1 MGQLRINRTKN
12 RLLTVMLAFALPGA
26 GHMYTGQHPKGL
38 LLITAFLLD
47 LTAIVRLADSDG
59 GRHLLLIVYLG
70 IMLPVFYFIS
80 VFDSLQS
87 TEAEDHSPVALNR
100 TLGFII
106 LAAGAIMLILVKPPH
121 AILPW
126 MNELAEL
133 CVGPIIIIAAI
144 ILQLRSRKGSVSM
157 FKLGRFTA
165 AVLVLTVGALLLWDQ
180 IQGKNDISLLGQ
192 WWPVIFILL
201 GVEVILFSVKFK
213 GAEKKLRLDV
223 AGGMIALVITLT
235 AYVVTQ
241 YADIPFR
248 WLDQFNVDLNG
259 TADYGEEK
267 GFRYDKAIIKVPLD
281 EAASL
286 IRIVNPNGQVT
297 VRSGDVQEIELLTAV
312 WVDLTDKTEA
322 DAIAE
327 QSTVKINPGTEVTLE
342 VKGQSYGANGSRK
355 PRMNMV
361 ITVPMSLSDQFKAE
375 DVPSDT
381 PVPLDSEQPID
392 GADAVQSEMPLT
404 SGTAQDAS
412 LELATGAPGN
422 TGNNPSDE
430 PEQTPEIPEDT
441 QEEQPVLKMKVESDN
456 GPVEVKALALP
467 GGLDIR
473 SSSGIIT
480 VSNING
486 SVSVKGNN
494 GDIHISSITGDSSIE
509 TKNGTIAAESI
520 QGKLFANTLNGSLEI
535 KQIDGDIQAETKN
548 GKIKMDGAGASVKA
562 DTLNGSIELSSATVG
577 GVWDLDSSVGEVK
590 LAMPQDG
597 DFTVYGSVTFGNITT
612 ELPLEVSKKTIRGTI
627 GEGTFRIQINATNS
641 ITIKQF
647 GLS

>member
-1 MGQLRINRTKN
+1 MGQLRIKRTKN
-12 RLLTVMLAFALPGA
+12 RLLTVLFAFALPGA

-38 LLITAFLLD
+38 LLIAAFLLD

-59 GRHLLLIVYLG
+59 GSHLLLIVYLG

-87 TEAEDHSPVALNR
+87 AEAEDHSPVALSR
-100 TLGFII
+100 MHGI
-106 LAAGAIMLILVKPPH
+106 LLLTAGSFMLILVKPPE

-126 MNELAEL
+126 MNELEEL
-133 CVGPIIIIAAI
+133 CVGPVLIIASI
-144 ILQLRSRKGSVSM
+144 TLLLRSRKGSVSM

-165 AVLVLTVGALLLWDQ
+165 AALVLTVGALLLWDQ

-201 GVEVILFSVKFK
+201 GLEIILFSVKFK
-213 GAEKKLRLDV
+213 GMEKKLRLDV
-223 AGGMIALVITLT
+223 GGGMIALAITLT

-259 TADYGEEK
+259 PAEYGEEK

-281 EAASL
+281 EEASL

-312 WVDLTDKTEA
+312 WVDLADKSEA
-322 DAIAE
+322 DAVAE
-327 QSTVKINPGTEVTLE
+327 KSTVKINPGSEMTLE
-342 VKGQSYGANGSRK
+342 AKGQSYGANGSRK
-355 PRMNMV
+355 PRMNMIV
-361 ITVPMSLSDQFKAE
+361 TVPMSLSDQLEVEEAPASSPLSLESAAE
-375 DVPSDT
+375 LEKSNTTGT
-381 PVPLDSEQPID
+381 PVDSSMQ
-392 GADAVQSEMPLT
+392 M
-404 SGTAQDAS
+404 
-412 LELATGAPGN
+412 ATEAPG
-422 TGNNPSDE
+422 E
-430 PEQTPEIPEDT
+430 PDTSPNDMSEQTPET
-441 QEEQPVLKMKVESDN
+441 EEEPKSALKLKVESGN
-456 GPVEVKALALP
+456 GSVEIKSLTLP

-473 SSSGIIT
+473 SNSGLIA

-486 SVSVKGNN
+486 PVSVKGNN
-494 GDIHISSITGDSSIE
+494 GGINVNGITGDSSLE
-509 TKNGTIAAESI
+509 TKNGTITAASI

-535 KQIDGDIQAETKN
+535 KKIEGDIEAETKN

-562 DTLNGSIELSSATVG
+562 DTLNGSIELSSAEVG
-577 GVWDLDSSVGEVK
+577 GDWDLDSSVGEIK
-590 LAMPQDG
+590 LAMPKDG
-597 DFTVYGSVTFGNITT
+597 HFTVYGSVTFGNITT
-612 ELPLEVSKKTIRGTI
+612 ELPLEVSKKTIRGTL
-627 GEGTFRIQINATNS
+627 GEGTYRIQINATNS
-641 ITIKQF
+641 IAIRQF

>member
-1 MGQLRINRTKN
+1 LGQLRIKRTKN
-12 RLLTVMLAFALPGA
+12 RLLTVLFAFALPGA

-38 LLITAFLLD
+38 LLIAAFLLD

-59 GRHLLLIVYLG
+59 GSHLLLIVYLG

-87 TEAEDHSPVALNR
+87 TEAVDHSPVALSR
-100 TLGFII
+100 MHGI
-106 LAAGAIMLILVKPPH
+106 LLLTAGSFMLILVKPPE

-133 CVGPIIIIAAI
+133 CVGPILIIASI
-144 ILQLRSRKGSVSM
+144 TLLLRSRKGSVSM

-165 AVLVLTVGALLLWDQ
+165 AALVLTVGALLLWDQ
-180 IQGKNDISLLGQ
+180 IQGRNDISLLGQ

-201 GVEVILFSVKFK
+201 GLEVILFSVKFK
-213 GAEKKLRLDV
+213 GMEKKLRLDV
-223 AGGMIALVITLT
+223 AGGMVALAITLT

-259 TADYGEEK
+259 SAEYGEEK

-281 EAASL
+281 EEASL

-312 WVDLTDKTEA
+312 WVDLTDKAEA
-322 DAIAE
+322 DAVAE
-327 QSTVKINPGTEVTLE
+327 QSTVKINPGAEMTLE
-342 VKGQSYGANGSRK
+342 AKGQSFGANGSRK
-355 PRMNMV
+355 PRMNMIV
-361 ITVPMSLSDQFKAE
+361 TVPMSLSDRLEVEEA
-375 DVPSDT
+375 PASS
-381 PVPLDSEQPID
+381 PLTLESAAGLEKPNTTGSPID
-392 GADAVQSEMPLT
+392 SSVQMATDALEVPDT
-404 SGTAQDAS
+404 SLDDMS
-412 LELATGAPGN
+412 
-422 TGNNPSDE
+422 
-430 PEQTPEIPEDT
+430 EQTPET
-441 QEEQPVLKMKVESDN
+441 EEEPKSALKLKVESGN
-456 GPVEVKALALP
+456 GSVDIKSLTLP

-473 SSSGIIT
+473 SNSGLIA

-494 GDIHISSITGDSSIE
+494 GGINVTGITGDSSLE
-509 TKNGTIAAESI
+509 TKNGTITAASI

-535 KQIDGDIQAETKN
+535 KEIEGDIEAETKN

-562 DTLNGSIELSSATVG
+562 DTLNGSIELSSAKVG
-577 GVWDLDSSVGEVK
+577 GDWDLDSSVGEIK
-590 LAMPQDG
+590 LAMPMDG
-597 DFTVYGSVTFGNITT
+597 HFTVNGSVTFGNITT
-612 ELPLEVSKKTIRGTI
+612 ELPLEVSKKTIRGTM
-627 GEGTFRIQINATNS
+627 GKGTYRIQINATNS
-641 ITIKQF
+641 IAIRQF

>member
-1 MGQLRINRTKN
+1 MGQLRIKRTKN
-12 RLLTVMLAFALPGA
+12 RLLTVLLAFALPGA

-59 GRHLLLIVYLG
+59 GSHLLLIVYLG

-100 TLGFII
+100 ALGFII
-106 LAAGAIMLILVKPPH
+106 LAAGAIMLVLVKPPQ

-133 CVGPIIIIAAI
+133 CVGPIIILAAI
-144 ILQLRSRKGSVSM
+144 TLQLRSRKGSVSM

-165 AVLVLTVGALLLWDQ
+165 AVLVLAVGVLLLWDQ

-201 GVEVILFSVKFK
+201 GLEVILFSIKFK

-223 AGGMIALVITLT
+223 AGGMIALVITMT

-259 TADYGEEK
+259 AADYGEEK

-286 IRIVNPNGQVT
+286 IQIVNPNGQVT

-327 QSTVKINPGTEVTLE
+327 QSTVKINPGAELTLE
-342 VKGQSYGANGSRK
+342 AKGQSYGANGSMK
-355 PRMNMV
+355 PRMNMI
-361 ITVPMSLSDQFKAE
+361 ITVPMSLSDQLQVE
-375 DVPSDT
+375 ETPSET
-381 PVPLDSEQPID
+381 PTHLESEQPID
-392 GADAVQSEMPLT
+392 ATNAAKSESPLT
-404 SGTAQDAS
+404 FGTALDAIQQ
-412 LELATGAPGN
+412 LATEPPGN
-422 TGNNPSDE
+422 SDNNPIDE
-430 PEQTPEIPEDT
+430 PEQNPQDDEDV
-441 QEEQPVLKMKVESDN
+441 EEQQPALKMKVESGN
-456 GPVEVKALALP
+456 GPVEVKALTLP

-473 SSSGIIT
+473 SSSGIVKI
-480 VSNING
+480 SNING

-494 GDIHISSITGDSSIE
+494 GDIHISGITGDSSIE
-509 TKNGTIAAESI
+509 TKNGTIAAETI

-535 KQIDGDIQAETKN
+535 NQIEGDIEAETKN
-548 GKIKMDGAGASVKA
+548 GKIKMNGAGASVKA

-577 GVWDLDSSVGEVK
+577 GDWDLDSSVGEVK

-597 DFTVYGSVTFGNITT
+597 HFTVYGSVTFGNITT
-612 ELPLEVSKKTIRGTI
+612 ELPLEVSKKTIRGSI

-641 ITIKQF
+641 IMISQF